1 MPMQEPAVA
10 SDATDDRRIVSRLFD
25 LACNGDMANA
35 EFRDLDRRVRE
46 RLLQVYGNPAP
57 ED

>member
-1 MPMQEPAVA
+1 MQEPAVD
-10 SDATDDRRIVSRLFD
+10 SDTTDDRQVVSRLFD
-25 LACNGDMANA
+25 LACNGDVANQ

-57 ED
+57 DD